1 MTGTASPPHRSRD
14 VGRPGRGHRREHSPP
29 RGEPPGPAGAPGR
42 AVGPGQHP
50 ATRGAAHTLA
60 SSAPRP
66 AWGAAP
72 PGVWLSP
79 PEQVGVSAA
88 SPRPHPRPLLRGVPP
103 PPPARHSPRLRQG
116 LLPFTLD
123 PQPRRCGPGS
133 RPEPVRSLGR
143 GLGALVVTPSG
154 LSVAAASVLCHR
166 RQLGLCAERA
176 TLFPAPAPGRRA
188 PPPTGR
194 W

>member
-1 MTGTASPPHRSRD
+1 MAPSVLGWGSRWILQKPWKCRAVYGWFRGVRAPDWAAGDLELWCSRDRDRVPPPHWSRD
-14 VGRPGRGHRREHSPP
+14 VGRPGRGHRREHSPL

-103 PPPARHSPRLRQG
+103 PRPRL
-116 LLPFTLD
+116 
-123 PQPRRCGPGS
+123 
-133 RPEPVRSLGR
+133 SL
-143 GLGALVVTPSG
+143 S
-154 LSVAAASVLCHR
+154 
-166 RQLGLCAERA
+166 
-176 TLFPAPAPGRRA
+176 
-188 PPPTGR
+188 PPPPGLASFHP
-194 W
+194 